1 MILKELDYWIS
12 QSCHSRLT

>member
-12 QSCHSRLT
+12 QSCHSRRT